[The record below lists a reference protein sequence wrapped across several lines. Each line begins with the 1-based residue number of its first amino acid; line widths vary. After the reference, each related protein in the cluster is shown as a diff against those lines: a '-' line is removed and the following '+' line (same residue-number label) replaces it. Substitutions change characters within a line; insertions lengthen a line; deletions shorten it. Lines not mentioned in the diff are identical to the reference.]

1 MSSVSSAFISG
12 SNCLIQSVSCY
23 STSVIFK
30 IHFLHRTCVSSHAA
44 LEGFEE
50 PHVCF
55 LPLIFTPARCWHC
68 GVQNWIPS
76 CCIGHQCKAE
86 RITCLSEYCRS
97 EGFKCW
103 VIANISSLSLKPNK
117 KGRWNTKPVIETHE
131 NKLGCFRFSSL
142 GHFCSSFFFFFLIY
156 SAKSWS
162 PTDFVMT
169 DWYSG

>member
-1 MSSVSSAFISG
+1 MSSFSSAFISG

-44 LEGFEE
+44 LGGFEE
-50 PHVCF
+50 NLTFVFFPWF
-55 LPLIFTPARCWHC
+55 LHQHDVGTVGSELNSFLLYWSP
-68 GVQNWIPS
+68 VQ
-76 CCIGHQCKAE
+76 AE

-117 KGRWNTKPVIETHE
+117 KRRWNTKPVIETHE
-131 NKLGCFRFSSL
+131 NKLGCFCFSSL
-142 GHFCSSFFFFFLIY
+142 GHFCSSFFFFF
-156 SAKSWS
+156 
-162 PTDFVMT
+162 
-169 DWYSG
+169 